1 MPGHFCDQS
10 NPSEVSEVGPDID
23 KLREIDVQAKPS
35 DVEANA
41 IVGNS
46 NCKPVDL
53 NKDT

>member
-1 MPGHFCDQS
+1 MT
-10 NPSEVSEVGPDID
+10 NPIQSEVSEVGPDID